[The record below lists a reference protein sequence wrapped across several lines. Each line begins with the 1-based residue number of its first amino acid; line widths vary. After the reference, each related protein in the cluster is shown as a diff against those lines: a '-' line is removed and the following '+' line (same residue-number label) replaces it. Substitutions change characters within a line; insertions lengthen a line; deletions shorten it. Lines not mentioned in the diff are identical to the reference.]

1 MVNRNCDDWFKASR
15 DVSDKL
21 GENLIDEDVAYNQV
35 KAEHDWDVEDADEVL
50 TSEQAEYA
58 SDWVEVELAAPE
70 EVAKDNQ
77 VYSKANVVNE

>member
-1 MVNRNCDDWFKASR
+1 MVNSNSDDWFKASR
-15 DVSDKL
+15 DISDKL

-35 KAEHDWDVEDADEVL
+35 HAKHDWDVEDADEVL

-70 EVAKDNQ
+70 EVAEDYQ